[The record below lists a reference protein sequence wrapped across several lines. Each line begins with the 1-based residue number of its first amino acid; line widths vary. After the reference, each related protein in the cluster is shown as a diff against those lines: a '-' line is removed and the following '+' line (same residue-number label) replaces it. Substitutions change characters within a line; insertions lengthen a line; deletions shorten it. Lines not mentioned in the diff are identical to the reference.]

1 MKLYK
6 LLEQIHNKSTPILIS
21 SFTTT
26 TLKEIPEIMG
36 AIEHIPLNNIA
47 FMFTSPKSGNKIVN
61 VGEAEIYDITFK
73 PFHMIGI
80 TAMMMHVILND
91 RADTYGVPNGY
102 RVDHNFLEDIG
113 NEIVRSVAKE

>member
-6 LLEQIHNKSTPILIS
+6 LLEQIHNKSTPIIIS
-21 SFTTT
+21 SLTQNNRR
-26 TLKEIPEIMG
+26 EIPEIMG

-80 TAMMMHVILND
+80 TAMMMHVILDD
-91 RADTYGVPNGY
+91 RAVTYDVPNGY
-102 RVDHNFLEDIG
+102 RVDHNFLLDIG
-113 NEIVRSVAKE
+113 NEIARSVDKE